1 MSGDVRPSLLAIA
14 CVAVIVSVTVEGMR
28 AQDPTSRAPVSFT
41 REVLPILSNNC
52 FACHGPDEQQRKTR
66 FHFDTRAGAFAKR
79 GVIEPGHAAE
89 SLLIE
94 MVTHADPKQR
104 MPPPESGH
112 TLTDAQISVLR
123 RWIDAGAVWDTHWAY
138 VPAQRPDPPAT
149 KRAGWT
155 RDPIDQFIL
164 ARLEREGLQ
173 PSPEADKATL
183 LRRVTYDL
191 TGLPPTPVEID
202 AFLADRSAD
211 AYEKRVDA
219 LLQSPHYGE
228 RMAMTWLDASRY
240 ADTHGYHIDN
250 YRQMWPWRDWVIGAF
265 NRNLPFDQFVIE
277 QIAGDVIPGATRDQ
291 KVASGFN
298 RNHMI
303 NFEGGAIA
311 EEYQVEYVVDRV
323 EATSSAFM
331 GLTMG
336 CARCHSHKYDPIT
349 HKEFYQF
356 FAFFNAVPERGL
368 DGRLGNA
375 APLLPLPSH
384 EQQAR
389 LDELDAAIE
398 ARTAALAEAIVDP
411 LQREWEKA
419 LPPLVPRGL
428 DLGAD
433 GLLAHYE
440 LDGSFSDV
448 SGRFQH
454 GRMITGDPTFDA
466 GRMGRAVSFDGD
478 TEVSFGDVGRF
489 DRTDRF
495 SIAFWVKPRNVNQPM
510 QVLQRLNDAQGR
522 RGYEW
527 RFDDIL
533 LVGIQR
539 WTARLTVTL
548 AADSPAGAIQ
558 LRTRERFRYGDW
570 HHVALTYD
578 GSGKAAGA
586 RLSVD
591 GEPASVDV
599 VRDTLA
605 GPIATAAP
613 LTIGSRSLGPPFLGQ
628 IDDLRVYGRVLEP
641 GQIANLA
648 VHYPVRLVLSGVFGK
663 RTPAEAA
670 EIRDYFLTQAAP
682 QALRTAQAE
691 LKALNKEKEEFEKT
705 IPTAMVM
712 AEMKKPRDTF
722 VLARGDYRNQTEK
735 VQPGVPAMLP
745 PLPKDAPLNR
755 LTLAQWLVDPS
766 HPLTARV
773 AVNRFWQMY
782 FGTGIVKTQEDFG
795 VQGEPPVHPE
805 LLDWLATEF
814 VRTGWDVKAMQ
825 RAIVTSAT
833 YRQSSSMT
841 AELRER
847 DPDNRLLARAS
858 RFRFPAETIRDT
870 ALAASGLLNQEIG
883 GPSVLPY
890 QPKGLWEE
898 MAFGEGYSGQA
909 YEQSSGK
916 DLYRRGMYTLWKR
929 TVPPASLAIFDAPD
943 REKCTARRALTNTP
957 LQALTLMN
965 DPTYVEA
972 ARALAQRALL
982 EGGKDDKSRVVY
994 AFRLAAARTPSGRE
1008 IGVLRELLK
1017 GRRSAF
1023 AADRRSAMRLVG
1035 VGESSRD
1042 RRLDPAE
1049 LAAWTTVASVILNL
1063 DETITKQ

>member
-1 MSGDVRPSLLAIA
+1 MSGGVRASVLATA
-14 CVAVIVSVTVEGMR
+14 CVAAIVSVPVKGMR
-28 AQDPTSRAPVSFT
+28 AQTSSAPVSFT
-41 REVLPILSNNC
+41 RDVLPILANNC

-66 FHFDTRAGAFAKR
+66 FHFDTREGAFAKR
-79 GVIEPGHAAE
+79 GVIEPGNASE

-94 MVTHADPKQR
+94 MVTHPDPKQR
-104 MPPPESGH
+104 MPPLESGH

-123 RWIDAGAVWDTHWAY
+123 RWIDAGAKWDAHWAY
-138 VPAQRPDPPAT
+138 VPPTRPDPPST
-149 KRAGWT
+149 KRSGWT
-155 RDPIDQFIL
+155 RNPIDQFIL

-173 PSPEADKATL
+173 PSPEADKETL

-191 TGLPPTPVEID
+191 TGLPPTPAEVD

-228 RMAMTWLDASRY
+228 RLALGWLDAARY
-240 ADTHGYHIDN
+240 ADTHGYHIDTP
-250 YRQMWPWRDWVIGAF
+250 REMWPWRDWVIGAF

-277 QIAGDVIPGATRDQ
+277 QIAGDLIPNATRDQ

-356 FAFFNAVPERGL
+356 FAFFNSVPERGL

-375 APLLPLPSH
+375 APVLPLPSH
-384 EQQAR
+384 DQQTR
-389 LDELDAAIE
+389 LAELDAAIKT
-398 ARTAALAEAIVDP
+398 RTDALADVVVDP
-411 LQREWEKA
+411 LQREWEQA

-428 DLGAD
+428 DVDAD
-433 GLLAHYE
+433 GLVAHYE
-440 LDGSFSDV
+440 LDGSFSDI

-466 GRMGRAVSFDGD
+466 GRIGRAVSFDGD
-478 TEVSFGDVGRF
+478 TQVSFGDVGRF

-495 SIAFWVKPRNVNQPM
+495 SIAFWVKPRGNLPVN
-510 QVLQRLNDAQGR
+510 VLQKLNDAR

-539 WTARLTVTL
+539 WAGRLTLTL
-548 AADSPAGAIQ
+548 ASDAPAGAIQ
-558 LRTRERFRYGDW
+558 IKTRDRFRFGDW

-586 RLSVD
+586 HLYVD
-591 GEPASVDV
+591 GEPADVDV

-605 GPIATAAP
+605 GPIASDAP
-613 LTIGSRSLGPPFLGQ
+613 LTIGRRSLGPPFLGQ
-628 IDDLRVYGRVLEP
+628 IDDMRLYGRVLEP

-648 VHYPVRLVLSGVFGK
+648 IHYPARIIISGVFG
-663 RTPAEAA
+663 RRGAA
-670 EIRDYFLTQAAP
+670 ETAEVREYFLTYAAP
-682 QALRTAQAE
+682 KALRTAYVE
-691 LKALNKEKEEFEKT
+691 LKSLNKEKDEFEKS

-712 AEMKKPRDTF
+712 AEMKTPRDTF

-755 LTLAQWLVDPS
+755 LTLARWLVDPN

-782 FGTGIVKTQEDFG
+782 FGYGIVKTQEDFG
-795 VQGEPPVHPE
+795 VQGEPPVHPD

-814 VRTGWDVKAMQ
+814 VRTGWDVRAMQ
-825 RAIVTSAT
+825 RLIVTSAT
-833 YRQSSSMT
+833 YRQSSSVT
-841 AELRER
+841 PVLRER

-870 ALAASGLLNQEIG
+870 ALAASGLLNPQIG
-883 GPSVLPY
+883 GPSVRPY
-890 QPKGLWEE
+890 QPAGLWEE

-943 REKCTARRALTNTP
+943 REKCTARRAMTNTP

-972 ARALAQRALL
+972 ARRMAQRALL
-982 EGGKDDKSRVVY
+982 EGGKDDKSRVIY
-994 AFRLAAARTPSGRE
+994 AFRLATARTPTGKE
-1008 IGVLRELLK
+1008 VGVLRELLK
-1017 GRRSAF
+1017 GRRKSF
-1023 AADRRSAMRLVG
+1023 AADRRSAVRLLD
-1035 VGESSRD
+1035 VGESGRD
-1042 RRLDPAE
+1042 SRLDAGE
-1049 LAAWTTVASVILNL
+1049 LAAWTMVASVILNL
-1063 DETITKQ
+1063 DETITRQ

>member
-1 MSGDVRPSLLAIA
+1 MSGDVRPSILAIA

-28 AQDPTSRAPVSFT
+28 AQDPTSRAPISFT

-79 GVIEPGHAAE
+79 GVIEPGNAAE

-94 MVTHADPKQR
+94 MVTHSDPKQR

-138 VPAQRPDPPAT
+138 VPATRPDPPAT

-155 RDPIDQFIL
+155 RNPIDQFIL

-173 PSPEADKATL
+173 PSPEADKETL

-191 TGLPPTPVEID
+191 TGLPPTPAEID

-211 AYEKRVDA
+211 AYERRVDA

-228 RMAMTWLDASRY
+228 RMGMTWLDASRY

-265 NRNLPFDQFVIE
+265 NRNLPFNQFVTE
-277 QIAGDVIPGATRDQ
+277 QIAGDLIPSATRDQ

-356 FAFFNAVPERGL
+356 FAFFNSVPERGL

-375 APLLPLPSH
+375 APVLPLPSH

-389 LDELDAAIE
+389 LDELDAAIK
-398 ARTAALAEAIVDP
+398 ARTDALADAIVDP

-448 SGRFQH
+448 SGRLQH
-454 GRMITGDPTFDA
+454 GRMVTGDPTFDA
-466 GRMGRAVSFDGD
+466 GRIGRAVSLDGD

-495 SIAFWVKPRNVNQPM
+495 SIAFWVKPRGNLPM
-510 QVLQRLNDAQGR
+510 QVVQKLKDPEGR

-539 WTARLTVTL
+539 WAGRLTATL
-548 AADSPAGAIQ
+548 ASDSPAGAIA
-558 LRTRERFRYGDW
+558 LRTRERFRFGDW

-586 RLSVD
+586 RLYVD
-591 GEPASVDV
+591 GEPALVDV
-599 VRDTLA
+599 IGDALA
-605 GPIATAAP
+605 GPMTSDAP
-613 LTIGSRSLGPPFLGQ
+613 LTIGRRSLGPPFLGQ
-628 IDDLRVYGRVLEP
+628 IDDLRVYGRVLES
-641 GQIANLA
+641 GQVANLA
-648 VHYPVRLVLSGVFGK
+648 IHYPARVIISGVFGK
-663 RTPAEAA
+663 RATAES
-670 EIRDYFLTQAAP
+670 EEVRGYFLTNAAP
-682 QALRTAQAE
+682 EALRNASAE
-691 LKALNKEKEEFEKT
+691 LKALNKEKEDFEKT

-712 AEMKKPRDTF
+712 ADMKKPRDTF
-722 VLARGDYRNQTEK
+722 VLARGDYRNPTEK

-755 LTLAQWLVDPS
+755 LTLAQWLVDPN

-814 VRTGWDVKAMQ
+814 VRSGWDVRAMQ

-833 YRQSSSMT
+833 YRQSSSVT
-841 AELRER
+841 AALRER
-847 DPDNRLLARAS
+847 DPENRLLARAS
-858 RFRFPAETIRDT
+858 RFRFQAETIRDT
-870 ALAASGLLNQEIG
+870 ALAASGLLNPEIG
-883 GPSVLPY
+883 GPSVRPY
-890 QPKGLWEE
+890 Q
-898 MAFGEGYSGQA
+898 
-909 YEQSSGK
+909 
-916 DLYRRGMYTLWKR
+916 
-929 TVPPASLAIFDAPD
+929 
-943 REKCTARRALTNTP
+943 
-957 LQALTLMN
+957 
-965 DPTYVEA
+965 
-972 ARALAQRALL
+972 
-982 EGGKDDKSRVVY
+982 
-994 AFRLAAARTPSGRE
+994 
-1008 IGVLRELLK
+1008 
-1017 GRRSAF
+1017 
-1023 AADRRSAMRLVG
+1023 
-1035 VGESSRD
+1035 
-1042 RRLDPAE
+1042 
-1049 LAAWTTVASVILNL
+1049 
-1063 DETITKQ
+1063 